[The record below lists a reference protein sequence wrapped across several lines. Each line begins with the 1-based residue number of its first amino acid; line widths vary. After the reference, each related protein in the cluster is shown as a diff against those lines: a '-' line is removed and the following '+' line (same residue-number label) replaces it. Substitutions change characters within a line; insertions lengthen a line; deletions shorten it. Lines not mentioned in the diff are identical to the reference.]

1 MGWGICFAL
10 DEHNRVY
17 CADGCRWHSRESDY
31 ADFPKWPSA
40 RQSVL
45 DYFEGP
51 AHREL
56 DMIRDECPGT
66 PAALKEACEEHMGS
80 ALGYYDRVSDETKR
94 TWHKEMVEELTS
106 NLAEAERY
114 AKEAHENYKVHAK
127 AFKEYKAPTTAVKT
141 RIQEIERLMEPL
153 KLEYQKEKYAEQ
165 YDRHTKNARH
175 YKKMLK
181 LENLFNI

>member
-10 DEHNRVY
+10 DENNRVY
-17 CADGCRWHSRESDY
+17 CADGCRWSSRESDY
-31 ADFPKWPSA
+31 ADYPKWPSA

-66 PAALKEACEEHMGS
+66 PAALKEACKEHMSS
-80 ALGYYDRVSDETKR
+80 ALGYYDRISDDKKR
-94 TWHKEMVEELTS
+94 EWHEKMIEELTR
-106 NLAEAERY
+106 NLEESETC
-114 AKEAHENYKVHAK
+114 AKEAHEEYKVHAK
-127 AFKEYKAPTTAVKT
+127 AFKEYKAPTTPAKT
-141 RIQEIERLMEPL
+141 RLQEIERLMEPL
-153 KLEYQKEKYAEQ
+153 KLEYEKEKYAEA
-165 YDRHTKNARH
+165 YDRHMKSARY

-181 LENLFNI
+181 LENLFTL

>member
-10 DEHNRVY
+10 DENGRVY

-45 DYFEGP
+45 DYFQGP

-66 PAALKEACEEHMGS
+66 PAALKEACQEHMSS
-80 ALGYYDRVSDETKR
+80 ALGYYDNVSDEKKR
-94 TWHKEMVEELTS
+94 AWHEKMVETLTN

-114 AKEAHENYKVHAK
+114 AKEAHENYKWSAK
-127 AFKEYKAPTTAVKT
+127 RFKEYKEPTTALKT
-141 RIQEIERLMEPL
+141 RLQEIERLMEPL
-153 KLEYQKEKYAEQ
+153 KLEYQKEKYAEAFDQ
-165 YDRHTKNARH
+165 HSKNARY

-181 LENLFNI
+181 LENLFTL